1 MTDVRPRVSAV
12 LRRFADARGAALRDI
27 DADLDPFVRIA
38 EDVLLSEGKRVRP
51 AFCYWG
57 WRGAGGPDCD
67 EIVTAAASLEVL
79 HACALVHDDVMDG
92 SELRRGEPSA
102 HRRLTGMHRRA
113 RLGGDPETFGRSAA
127 ILLGD
132 LFLTWADDLLM
143 ASGLT
148 PGALARA
155 WPTYAR
161 MRGELVAG
169 QYLDLASQVGAATSQ
184 VGAESAETSQAGAER
199 PSIGPPRG
207 LDPARVARIARY
219 KTAGYTVV
227 RPLQLGALLAGTRP
241 GLLETYAAFGHPLGE
256 AFQLR
261 DDILGV
267 FGDPAVTGKPA
278 GQDLRDGR
286 PNGLLALALRQARP
300 AAAARLR
307 DLVGRPTRPG
317 AVEEARELI
326 AASGAPAAAEE
337 RIAARTA
344 QALAVLERFDL
355 DDTTRGALVEL
366 ATAATVRAQ

>member
-27 DADLDPFVRIA
+27 DADLDPFVRVA
-38 EDVLLSEGKRVRP
+38 EDVLLSGGKQVRP

-67 EIVTAAASLEVL
+67 EIVTAAAALEVL

-92 SELRRGEPSA
+92 SQLRRGAPSA
-102 HRRLTGMHRRA
+102 QRRLTLVHRRA
-113 RLGGDPETFGRSAA
+113 RLGGDPDTFGRSAA

-132 LFLTWADDLLM
+132 LFLAWADDLLM

-169 QYLDLASQVGAATSQ
+169 QYLDLASQVGPGASQ
-184 VGAESAETSQAGAER
+184 GGAGGGQV
-199 PSIGPPRG
+199 
-207 LDPARVARIARY
+207 DPARVARIARY

-227 RPLQLGALLAGTRP
+227 RPLQLGALLAGSRP

-261 DDILGV
+261 DDVLGV

-278 GQDLRDGR
+278 GEDLRDGR

-307 DLVGRPTRPG
+307 DLVGRPARPG
-317 AVEEARELI
+317 AVEQARELI

-344 QALAVLERFDL
+344 QALAVLARSDL
-355 DDTTRGALVEL
+355 DDTTRGALMEL
-366 ATAATVRAQ
+366 ATAATARAQ

>member
-27 DADLDPFVRIA
+27 DADLEPFVRVA

-67 EIVTAAASLEVL
+67 EIVTAAAALEVL

-92 SELRRGEPSA
+92 SPLRRGEPSA
-102 HRRLTGMHRRA
+102 QRRLTRVHRLS
-113 RLGGDPETFGRSAA
+113 RLGGDPDTFGRSAA

-161 MRGELVAG
+161 MRSELVAG
-169 QYLDLASQVGAATSQ
+169 QYLDLASQVR
-184 VGAESAETSQAGAER
+184 AETSQVPAER
-199 PSIGPPRG
+199 PSDGPRRG

-278 GQDLRDGR
+278 GEDLRDGR

-300 AAAARLR
+300 VDAARLL
-307 DLVGRPTRPG
+307 DLVGRPARP
-317 AVEEARELI
+317 
-326 AASGAPAAAEE
+326 
-337 RIAARTA
+337 
-344 QALAVLERFDL
+344 
-355 DDTTRGALVEL
+355 
-366 ATAATVRAQ
+366 